1 MRIAVTALVTCAGLA
16 ACAND
21 PEYIAAP
28 DPLEAGVAGM
38 TGQLTQA
45 KAQLQLP
52 IKTESADDARSRAAL
67 AAKLDPIEVPYV
79 RVGDL
84 ELEIEW
90 TIQNLDTDD
99 GQAKIEVN
107 GANEFFAYD
116 PSIIV
121 LDPGNKEAP
130 PAPGLAG
137 DIPIDVPA
145 GKAVS
150 GLFTEDQ
157 LREASIDLDQITR
170 GNVNPFYAT
179 LTVSKN
185 AQSFQPLTPPV
196 AAAPG
201 AEPPKQTPVGDP
213 IPREAFAEMTRIDL
227 VFKPTKHMVLTYD
240 VRVRDLRGIMH
251 ELLLAAVTEKP
262 NELETFNPVQYNP
275 TPATP
280 TPRAP

>member
-67 AAKLDPIEVPYV
+67 ASKLDPIEVPYV

>member
-21 PEYIAAP
+21 PEYLAAP